1 MDTAE
6 LELHG
11 QLREWARGMNTTA
24 AATELLIRT
33 GYARPGSLWMRREN
47 PDRPWID
54 FESIPDLIGG
64 YSGGQQRVL
73 RIAASIAE
81 SVPIVLG
88 DEISGLDHRLA
99 ELVLTALAQAS
110 GYGVPVSYAEMVGDE
125 NEVVRVTKPAILTW
139 PGE

>member
-1 MDTAE
+1 M
-6 LELHG
+6 
-11 QLREWARGMNTTA
+11 
-24 AATELLIRT
+24 
-33 GYARPGSLWMRREN
+33 
-47 PDRPWID
+47 
-54 FESIPDLIGG
+54 
-64 YSGGQQRVL
+64 
-73 RIAASIAE
+73 
-81 SVPIVLG
+81 LG